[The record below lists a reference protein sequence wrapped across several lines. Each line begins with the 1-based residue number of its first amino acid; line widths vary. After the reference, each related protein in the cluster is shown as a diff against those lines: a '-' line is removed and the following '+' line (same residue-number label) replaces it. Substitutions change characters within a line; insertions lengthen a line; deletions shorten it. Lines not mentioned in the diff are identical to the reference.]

1 MRKSKFALI
10 VLSSAFLV
18 DCGSIDFG
26 EAFLD
31 TALVAAE
38 ASEIRE
44 CRTMYRMT
52 GDALQLEACETDAL
66 R

>member
-10 VLSSAFLV
+10 MLSSAFLLG
-18 DCGSIDFG
+18 CGSIDFG

-31 TALVAAE
+31 TAFVAAE

-44 CRTMYRMT
+44 CWTMYRMT
-52 GDALQLEACETDAL
+52 GDTLQLEACETDAL
-66 R
+66 Q